1 MGSSRIERVA
11 SLDLVRGA
19 AAFCVAIPHYFMLN
33 STGWQTAEAV
43 SVLSV
48 EVFFVLSGFVL
59 APQIMFCSRDGR
71 LVNLLIF
78 LVRRWMRTILPLLVA
93 LAAIS
98 VLVDQLFTADFFRYA
113 FYVQNAFHQHN
124 INDYFPVAWS
134 LSVEEWFYVTFPVL
148 MFVCAKA
155 FRRVDWQFALIV
167 VVAFIVAI
175 TALRTVFGDLQT
187 WDAQVRRVTLFRID
201 SIGYGFLLYLI
212 IQRLEASWGRTSAA
226 YVRPVLAALLIGLSV
241 LGLCVT
247 MWAIAP
253 EGGASRHVF
262 PFVAAAFAMS
272 VIALSYLSNSFFDK
286 PYLGGLCIYLGR
298 ISYSVYLFHMMLVL
312 LMRPSLQQLPLLAQ
326 LCIYVAGCV
335 IFCSIFYQYFEK
347 PILAARP
354 KFKLGRSLVL
364 GSLAPQARS
373 QAAIAA
379 AVTLI
384 EEPGETVAVVKVD

>member
-1 MGSSRIERVA
+1 MGSSRIERIA

-19 AAFCVAIPHYFMLN
+19 AAFSVAIPHYFALN
-33 STGWQTAEAV
+33 STDRPTAEAV

-59 APQIMFCSRDGR
+59 ASQIMFCSRDGR
-71 LVNLLIF
+71 PVNLLIF
-78 LVRRWMRTILPLLVA
+78 LVRRWMRTILPFLVA

-113 FYVQNAFHQHN
+113 FYVQNAYGQHN
-124 INDYFPVAWS
+124 IKDYFPVAWS
-134 LSVEEWFYVTFPVL
+134 LSVEEWFYVTFPL
-148 MFVCAKA
+148 LLFVCAKA
-155 FRRVDWQFALIV
+155 FRRVDVQFALIV

-201 SIGYGFLLYLI
+201 LIGYGFLLYLI
-212 IQRLEASWGRTSAA
+212 IQRLEASWGRTSPA
-226 YVRPVLAALLIGLSV
+226 YVRPALAALLVGLSV
-241 LGLCVT
+241 LGLYLT

-253 EGGASRHVF
+253 DGGASRHVF
-262 PFVAAAFAMS
+262 PFVAAGFAMS
-272 VIALSYLSNSFFDK
+272 VIALFYLSSSFFDK
-286 PYLGGLCIYLGR
+286 PYLGGFCIYLGR
-298 ISYSVYLFHMMLVL
+298 LSYSVYLFHIMLIL
-312 LMRPSLQQLPLLAQ
+312 LLRPSLQQLPILAQ
-326 LCIYVAGCV
+326 LGIYVAGCV

-354 KFKLGRSLVL
+354 TFKLGRSPVL

-373 QAAIAA
+373 QGAIAA

-384 EEPGETVAVVKVD
+384 EEPRQAVAVKVD